1 MAAALLDQVYL
12 KEKLICSICLDL
24 QKDPVTIPCG
34 HSYCLECIENFWGEE
49 QKALSCPQCRQSFT
63 SRPVLVRNTILAE
76 LVEDARKAE
85 LQPSSSERSPTGP
98 EHVDCDFC
106 EGKKLK
112 AAMSCLTCLASY
124 CEQHLQP
131 HFRVAGLKKHKLVK
145 ATLKLQENICPRHDE
160 VIKIF
165 CRTDQK
171 CICILCSMDEHK
183 GHDMV
188 SAAAERAERQTK
200 LGLDRQKVQERILK
214 LEEDLEELQQTV
226 ETINLSA
233 EKSIKESQ
241 NVFKGLIR
249 LLEQKCSEV
258 EQKVKSYQME
268 EVRKVEELQEK
279 MQQEITKLRKTEA
292 ELDQLSSTEDHLH
305 FLNNYSSLSD
315 LSVCTDLASFQQAQH
330 CFDDALK
337 AVSEATEKL
346 EETLRD
352 QTTKISHTLDVILF
366 EDFRSREDFMKY
378 YHQITL
384 DPNTANTLISL
395 SEQNRTATLTLVRQ
409 KCSNHPDRFDE
420 WIQVLSAEGLTGRC
434 YWEVEWSGEVDVSV
448 AYKDISRTG
457 TRDEC
462 GFGCNDKSWA
472 LMCSSTGY
480 QFYHNKISVSI
491 SAPQSSRV
499 GVYLNHRAGTLS
511 FYSVSDSM
519 TLIHKVQTT
528 FTQPLYA
535 GFWIC
540 FGGMIRLL
548 D

>member
-1 MAAALLDQVYL
+1 MAQQVFLD
-12 KEKLICSICLDL
+12 KEKLICSICFDL

-34 HSYCLECIENFWGEE
+34 HSYCLECIQNFWIGEE
-49 QKALSCPQCRQSFT
+49 PKAPSCPQCRQNFT

-85 LQPSSSERSPTGP
+85 LQPTSSERSGTGP

-112 AAMSCLTCLASY
+112 AAMSCLTCMVSY
-124 CEQHLQP
+124 CEQHLQL
-131 HFRVAGLKKHKLVK
+131 HFSVAALKKHKLVK
-145 ATLKLQENICPRHDE
+145 ATLKLQENICIRHDE

-171 CICILCSMDEHK
+171 CICSLCSMDEHK

-200 LGLDRQKVQERILK
+200 LGLDQQKVQQRILN
-214 LEEDLEELQQTV
+214 LEEDLEVLQQAV
-226 ETINLSA
+226 EAINLSA
-233 EKSIKESQ
+233 EKTIKESQ
-241 NVFKGLIR
+241 NLFKGLIC

-258 EQKVKSYQME
+258 EQKVTSYQRE

-279 MQQEITKLRKTEA
+279 MQHEITKLKKTEA

-315 LSVCTDLASFQQAQH
+315 LSICTDLPSFEQAQH

-337 AVSEATEKL
+337 AVSETREKL

-352 QTTKISHTLDVILF
+352 QTTKILDIVDVFLP

-384 DPNTANTLISL
+384 DPNTANRNLSL
-395 SEQNRTATLTLVRQ
+395 SEQNRTATWTKLEQ
-409 KCSNHPDRFDE
+409 NYSSHPDRFAKRS
-420 WIQVLSAEGLTGRC
+420 QVLSAEGLTGRC
-434 YWEVEWSGEVDVSV
+434 YWEVDWSGVVYIAV
-448 AYKDISRTG
+448 AYKDRSGTG
-457 TRDEC
+457 TWDESAF
-462 GFGCNDKSWA
+462 GFNDKSWA
-472 LMCSSTGY
+472 LKCSPTEY
-480 QFYHNKISVSI
+480 TFYHKSSCVSI
-491 SAPQSSRV
+491 AAPRSSRV
-499 GVYLNHRAGTLS
+499 GVYLNHKAGTLS
-511 FYSVSDSM
+511 FYSISDSM
-519 TLIHKVQTT
+519 TLLHKVQTT
-528 FTQPLYA
+528 FTQPLHA
-535 GFWIC
+535 GFWISKS
-540 FGGMIRLL
+540 GGMIRLL
-548 D
+548 K

>member
-1 MAAALLDQVYL
+1 MAQQVYL

-34 HSYCLECIENFWGEE
+34 HSYCLECIQNFWGEE

-76 LVEDARKAE
+76 LVEDARK
-85 LQPSSSERSPTGP
+85 
-98 EHVDCDFC
+98 
-106 EGKKLK
+106 
-112 AAMSCLTCLASY
+112 
-124 CEQHLQP
+124 
-131 HFRVAGLKKHKLVK
+131 LVK
-145 ATLKLQENICPRHDE
+145 ATLKLQENICPRHDK
-160 VIKIF
+160 VIEIF

-171 CICILCSMDEHK
+171 CVCILCFMDEHK

-200 LGLDRQKVQERILK
+200 LGLDRQKVQQRILK

-258 EQKVKSYQME
+258 EQK
-268 EVRKVEELQEK
+268 EK

-330 CFDDALK
+330 CFDDAPK

-352 QTTKISHTLDVILF
+352 QTTKIPHTLDVILQSLQAHV
-366 EDFRSREDFMKY
+366 SRGSYSFMF
-378 YHQITL
+378 
-384 DPNTANTLISL
+384 L
-395 SEQNRTATLTLVRQ
+395 SKLFKLFKKKKLFLLN
-409 KCSNHPDRFDE
+409 
-420 WIQVLSAEGLTGRC
+420 VLSIQICMG
-434 YWEVEWSGEVDVSV
+434 
-448 AYKDISRTG
+448 
-457 TRDEC
+457 
-462 GFGCNDKSWA
+462 
-472 LMCSSTGY
+472 SS
-480 QFYHNKISVSI
+480 
-491 SAPQSSRV
+491 
-499 GVYLNHRAGTLS
+499 VYL
-511 FYSVSDSM
+511 M
-519 TLIHKVQTT
+519 IKVK
-528 FTQPLYA
+528 
-535 GFWIC
+535 
-540 FGGMIRLL
+540 
-548 D
+548 

>member
-1 MAAALLDQVYL
+1 MAQQTFLD

-34 HSYCLECIENFWGEE
+34 HSYCLECIQNFWGEE

-145 ATLKLQENICPRHDE
+145 ATLKLQENICPHHDE

-171 CICILCSMDEHK
+171 CICSLCSMDEHK
-183 GHDMV
+183 GHDM
-188 SAAAERAERQTK
+188 
-200 LGLDRQKVQERILK
+200 

-352 QTTKISHTLDVILF
+352 QTTKILHTLDVILPK
-366 EDFRSREDFMKY
+366 DLRSRGDFMKY

-384 DPNTANTLISL
+384 DPNTANRFISL
-395 SEQNRTATLTLVRQ
+395 SEQNRTATLTNVKQ
-409 KCSNHPDRFDE
+409 KYSNHPDRFVK
-420 WIQVLSAEGLTGRC
+420 WCQVLSAEGLTGRC
-434 YWEVEWSGEVDVSV
+434 YWEVEWSGDVFVAV
-448 AYKDISRTG
+448 AYKYISR
-457 TRDEC
+457 DEW
-462 GFGCNDKSWA
+462 FGYNDKSWA
-472 LMCSSTGY
+472 LRCSSTGCT
-480 QFYHNKISVSI
+480 FYNNNRCVSI

-511 FYSVSDSM
+511 FYNVSDSM

-535 GFWIC
+535 GFWIKTES
-540 FGGMIRLL
+540 GWIRLSGL
-548 D
+548 KAEPGTGWSPG

>member
-1 MAAALLDQVYL
+1 MAQQVFLD

-34 HSYCLECIENFWGEE
+34 HSYCLECIQNFWIGEE
-49 QKALSCPQCRQSFT
+49 PKAPSCPQCRQSFT

-76 LVEDARKAE
+76 LVED
-85 LQPSSSERSPTGP
+85 RSGTGP

-112 AAMSCLTCLASY
+112 
-124 CEQHLQP
+124 QHLQP
-131 HFRVAGLKKHKLVK
+131 HFS
-145 ATLKLQENICPRHDE
+145 E

-171 CICILCSMDEHK
+171 CICSLCSMDEHK

-200 LGLDRQKVQERILK
+200 LGLDQQKVQQRILN
-214 LEEDLEELQQTV
+214 LEEDLEVLQQAV
-226 ETINLSA
+226 EAINLSA
-233 EKSIKESQ
+233 EKTIKESQ
-241 NVFKGLIR
+241 TLFKGLIC

-258 EQKVKSYQME
+258 EQKVTSYQRE

-279 MQQEITKLRKTEA
+279 MQHEITKLKKTEA

-315 LSVCTDLASFQQAQH
+315 LSICTDLPSFEQAQH

-337 AVSEATEKL
+337 AVSETREKL

-352 QTTKISHTLDVILF
+352 QTTKILDIVDVFLP

-384 DPNTANTLISL
+384 DPNTANRNLSL
-395 SEQNRTATLTLVRQ
+395 SEQNRTSFRQ
-409 KCSNHPDRFDE
+409 ICS
-420 WIQVLSAEGLTGRC
+420 
-434 YWEVEWSGEVDVSV
+434 
-448 AYKDISRTG
+448 
-457 TRDEC
+457 
-462 GFGCNDKSWA
+462 
-472 LMCSSTGY
+472 
-480 QFYHNKISVSI
+480 
-491 SAPQSSRV
+491 
-499 GVYLNHRAGTLS
+499 
-511 FYSVSDSM
+511 
-519 TLIHKVQTT
+519 
-528 FTQPLYA
+528 LYA
-535 GFWIC
+535 SKSRFQ
-540 FGGMIRLL
+540 R
-548 D
+548 